1 MNEHVDDLLAL
12 YALGGLEADEARRV
26 DAHLSQCAAC
36 RALAE
41 QEQRLVLAV
50 AAATPPRAPDADL
63 KVRLL
68 AKIGAAKTKP
78 AHQADRQPNWLALP
92 RWVLAGLSLALALL
106 AGWNVYLT
114 REINTLQRQVRGSTG
129 AVALISSPSTEAITL
144 EGRGAMPSASGQ
156 AYVDFDS
163 QDVVLIV
170 RHLDPLPADKTYQAW
185 VVTDDGPK
193 SAGLMDVNASG
204 WGMTW
209 LDVPFVAGGWV
220 CVSVEPSGGSQEPSD
235 VVLWGGQ

>member
-26 DAHLSQCAAC
+26 DAHLTQCAPC
-36 RALAE
+36 RALAK
-41 QEQRLVLAV
+41 QEQQLVLAV
-50 AAATPPRAPDADL
+50 AAATPPRAPDSRL
-63 KVRLL
+63 KARLL
-68 AKIGAAKTKP
+68 AQVGAVQSKP
-78 AHQADRQPNWLALP
+78 ARHTDRQPNWLALP

-114 REINTLQRQVRGSTG
+114 REIQTLQRQVRGSTS
-129 AVALISSPSTEAITL
+129 AVALISSPDTAAITL

-170 RHLDPLPADKTYQAW
+170 RRLEPLPADKIYQAW

-193 SAGLMDVNASG
+193 SAGLMDVNANG

-209 LDVPFVAGGWV
+209 LDVPFVSGGWV
-220 CVSVEPSGGSQEPSD
+220 CVSVEPSGGSLEPTE
-235 VVLWGGQ
+235 VVLWGGE